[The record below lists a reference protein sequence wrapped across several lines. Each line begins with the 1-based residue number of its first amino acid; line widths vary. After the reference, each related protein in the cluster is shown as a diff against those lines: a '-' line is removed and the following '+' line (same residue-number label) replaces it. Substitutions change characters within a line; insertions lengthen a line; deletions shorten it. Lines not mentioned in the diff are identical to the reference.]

1 MLGVWNAGAESV
13 WFPKTKQ
20 VSAPT
25 SEIHSPNHPSGL
37 DCFTQAKTAGIDSC
51 WFETRKHHVARSC
64 QTTLQS
70 KGKKNII
77 KVKVFIIQDLEDYP
91 SCLVHFFVKL
101 KKKSEQMYFEFKVKM

>member
-1 MLGVWNAGAESV
+1 MPGVWNAGAESV

-37 DCFTQAKTAGIDSC
+37 DCFTQAKTTGIDSC

-70 KGKKNII
+70 EGKKNII
-77 KVKVFIIQDLEDYP
+77 KVMWFKTWKIILRVWSIFCQIR
-91 SCLVHFFVKL
+91 
-101 KKKSEQMYFEFKVKM
+101 KKNEQMYFDLKVKM

>member
-1 MLGVWNAGAESV
+1 MPGVWNAGAESV

-25 SEIHSPNHPSGL
+25 SEIHSTNHPSGF

-70 KGKKNII
+70 EGKKNII
-77 KVKVFIIQDLEDYP
+77 KVKVFITQNLEDYP
-91 SCLVHFFVKL
+91 SCLSSPFFVKSARVYY
-101 KKKSEQMYFEFKVKM
+101 KKHMKNYK

>member
-1 MLGVWNAGAESV
+1 MPGVWNAGAESV

-25 SEIHSPNHPSGL
+25 SEIHSTNHTSGF
-37 DCFTQAKTAGIDSC
+37 DCFTQAKTTGFDPC

-70 KGKKNII
+70 EGKKNII
-77 KVKVFIIQDLEDYP
+77 KFMWFKTWKIILH
-91 SCLVHFFVKL
+91 V
-101 KKKSEQMYFEFKVKM
+101 

>member
-1 MLGVWNAGAESV
+1 MPGVWNAGAESV

-70 KGKKNII
+70 EGKKNII
-77 KVKVFIIQDLEDYP
+77 KCDSRLGRLPFVFSP
-91 SCLVHFFVKL
+91 FFVELEKKSGQINFDFKL
-101 KKKSEQMYFEFKVKM
+101 KM